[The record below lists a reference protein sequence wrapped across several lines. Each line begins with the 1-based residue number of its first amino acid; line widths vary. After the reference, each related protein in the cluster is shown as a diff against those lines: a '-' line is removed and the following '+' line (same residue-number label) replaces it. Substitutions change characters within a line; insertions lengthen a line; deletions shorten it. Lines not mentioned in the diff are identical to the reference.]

1 MNDFSFRSAFVHVH
15 GSRIFSKDKTTTAT
29 TKTVFVIVR
38 PFHRLV
44 RIHRGFEKLRFR
56 FLHQVVGAQPATCN
70 VQPGIPVT
78 DRSQFFSVDVT
89 IRVFG
94 VLACSGEDRE

>member
-1 MNDFSFRSAFVHVH
+1 MYMGEEFFPKIKQQQQQQKLF
-15 GSRIFSKDKTTTAT
+15 I
-29 TKTVFVIVR
+29 VIVR
-38 PFHRLV
+38 SFHRLA

-56 FLHQVVGAQPATCN
+56 FLHQVVGPQPATCN
-70 VQPGIPVT
+70 LQRAT

-94 VLACSGEDRE
+94 VLARTESEIVAFAVT

>member
-1 MNDFSFRSAFVHVH
+1 MYVREEFFPKIKQQQQQQKLF
-15 GSRIFSKDKTTTAT
+15 I
-29 TKTVFVIVR
+29 VIVR
-38 PFHRLV
+38 SFHRLV

-56 FLHQVVGAQPATCN
+56 FLHQVVRPQPATCN

-94 VLACSGEDRE
+94 VLARTESEIVAFAVT